1 MIKAGASSLPRYPEG
16 LMTIVLILTFAVFVV
31 TVLACV
37 SDVTSLR
44 IPNLYSVFILGAFA
58 VAYLASHESFDPL
71 WHHLGALVAVFVV
84 TYIMFIAGM
93 MGGGDS
99 KLGSALA
106 LWVGIKG
113 VIIYVFWM
121 AVVGGVIGGLSLLIK
136 KKKPFANP
144 RAGSWLAAAQEGKN
158 EIPYGVAISIG
169 AWVAMLQT
177 GFITK
182 QLDELFRI
190 IH

>member
-1 MIKAGASSLPRYPEG
+1 MYKGPKTS
-16 LMTIVLILTFAVFVV
+16 MTVIILTCAVFVI
-31 TVLACV
+31 TLLCCV
-37 SDVTSLR
+37 SDVRSLR
-44 IPNLYSVFILGAFA
+44 IPNIYSVLIIAGFAAAFL
-58 VAYLASHESFDPL
+58 VAPENFGVL
-71 WHHLGALVAVFVV
+71 WHHLGALAAVFIV
-84 TYIMFIAGM
+84 TYIMFIVGM

-136 KKKPFANP
+136 KKKPFAKP
-144 RAGSWLAAAQEGKN
+144 LAGSWLEAAQEGRN

-182 QLDELFRI
+182 QLDELLRT